1 MSASMRNFL
10 EAYQAVHNK
19 EVRDE
24 FYKNQD
30 ELSSMNI
37 GRLTDNDLRE
47 ISEQICEHL
56 FSEGASVSDAEL
68 IISEL
73 FTESEIVGRQKK
85 AERILDAFAE
95 AFKKI
100 KSKSTDA
107 ALESFARYRNNKK
120 LQETWSVRFNQ
131 EKRVQR
137 AHGTSVANE
146 VAAVKSG
153 LLSMIESKMPE
164 GLKKYMEKKGKG
176 HSKGEDKSDSKGGGK
191 PDFLD
196 LDKDGDKKESM
207 KKAAKDKKMSEG
219 MQAPRMQKGAMAYDG
234 PNKPASEAKD
244 RVMQKSKVA
253 KMRMAGKLGRKMA
266 SSGMNS
272 SAGQKAMKKSNEITK
287 QLNKEDMKLGENR
300 MAAYTAGGY
309 KDDSKKQTDPSK
321 AGFTGISGSIKDIMR
336 QNKEIEAKNKAA
348 KAKQGMKEQ
357 LESTGKFTAKE
368 IESII
373 EKL

>member
-1 MSASMRNFL
+1 MSASMRNFM
-10 EAYQAVHNK
+10 EAYEAVHNK

-56 FSEGASVSDAEL
+56 FSEGASVSDAEF

-73 FTESEIVGRQKK
+73 FSDTEIVGRQKK

-95 AFKKI
+95 AFKRI
-100 KSKSTDA
+100 KSKSADV

-137 AHGTSVANE
+137 AHGTSVADE

-153 LLSMIESKMPE
+153 LLSMIEGKMPE
-164 GLKKYMEKKGKG
+164 GLRKYMEKKGKG
-176 HSKGEDKSDSKGGGK
+176 KSKEEDESDSKGGGK

-207 KKAAKDKKMSEG
+207 KKAAKDKKM
-219 MQAPRMQKGAMAYDG
+219 
-234 PNKPASEAKD
+234 N
-244 RVMQKSKVA
+244 
-253 KMRMAGKLGRKMA
+253 
-266 SSGMNS
+266 
-272 SAGQKAMKKSNEITK
+272 
-287 QLNKEDMKLGENR
+287 ENR
-300 MAAYTAGGY
+300 MAAYTAGGF

-357 LESTGKFTAKE
+357 LEASGKFSESEILKI
-368 IESII
+368 IES
-373 EKL
+373 L

>member
-1 MSASMRNFL
+1 MSASMRNFM
-10 EAYQAVHNK
+10 EAYEAVHNK

-56 FSEGASVSDAEL
+56 FSEGASVSDAEF

-73 FTESEIVGRQKK
+73 FSETEIVGRQKK

-95 AFKKI
+95 AFKRI
-100 KSKSTDA
+100 KSKSADV

-137 AHGTSVANE
+137 AHGTSVADE

-153 LLSMIESKMPE
+153 LLSMIEGKMPE
-164 GLKKYMEKKGKG
+164 GLRKYMEKKGKG
-176 HSKGEDKSDSKGGGK
+176 NSKEEDKSDSKGGGK

-207 KKAAKDKKMSEG
+207 KKAAKDKKM
-219 MQAPRMQKGAMAYDG
+219 
-234 PNKPASEAKD
+234 N
-244 RVMQKSKVA
+244 
-253 KMRMAGKLGRKMA
+253 
-266 SSGMNS
+266 
-272 SAGQKAMKKSNEITK
+272 
-287 QLNKEDMKLGENR
+287 ENR

-357 LESTGKFTAKE
+357 LEASGKFSETEILKI
-368 IESII
+368 IES
-373 EKL
+373 L

>member
-1 MSASMRNFL
+1 MSASMRNFM
-10 EAYQAVHNK
+10 EAYEAVHNK

-56 FSEGASVSDAEL
+56 FSEGASVSDAEF

-73 FTESEIVGRQKK
+73 FSESEIVGRQKK

-100 KSKSTDA
+100 KSKSTDV

-137 AHGTSVANE
+137 AHGTSVADE

-153 LLSMIESKMPE
+153 LLSMIEGKMPE
-164 GLKKYMEKKGKG
+164 GLKKYIEKKGKG
-176 HSKGEDKSDSKGGGK
+176 HSKEDKSDSKGGGK

-219 MQAPRMQKGAMAYDG
+219 MHAPKMQKGAMAYDG
-234 PNKPASEAKD
+234 PNKAASEAKD
-244 RVMQKSKVA
+244 RVMQKSMTA
-253 KMRMAGKLGRKMA
+253 KKKMKM
-266 SSGMNS
+266 S
-272 SAGQKAMKKSNEITK
+272 
-287 QLNKEDMKLGENR
+287 ENR
-300 MAAYTAGGY
+300 MAAHTAGGY

>member
-1 MSASMRNFL
+1 MSASMRNFM
-10 EAYQAVHNK
+10 EAYEAVHNK

-56 FSEGASVSDAEL
+56 FSEGASVSDAEF

-73 FTESEIVGRQKK
+73 FSETEIVGRQKK

-95 AFKKI
+95 AFKRI
-100 KSKSTDA
+100 KSKSADV

-137 AHGTSVANE
+137 AHGTSVADE

-153 LLSMIESKMPE
+153 LLSMIEGKMPE
-164 GLKKYMEKKGKG
+164 GLRKYMEKKKGKG
-176 HSKGEDKSDSKGGGK
+176 DPREEDKSDSKGGGK

-207 KKAAKDKKMSEG
+207 KKAAKDKKMNEAMSSYDRNRKRAAQRAAERNAARAAG
-219 MQAPRMQKGAMAYDG
+219 KTGVVPGVGYVSPRKERETYVDSAGVT
-234 PNKPASEAKD
+234 
-244 RVMQKSKVA
+244 RHKSGA
-253 KMRMAGKLGRKMA
+253 KMEEVEV
-266 SSGMNS
+266 N
-272 SAGQKAMKKSNEITK
+272 
-287 QLNKEDMKLGENR
+287 ENR

-348 KAKQGMKEQ
+348 KAKQGVKEQ

>member
-1 MSASMRNFL
+1 MSASMRNFM
-10 EAYQAVHNK
+10 EAYEAVHNK

-56 FSEGASVSDAEL
+56 FSEGASVSDAEF

-73 FTESEIVGRQKK
+73 FSESEIVGRQKK

-100 KSKSTDA
+100 KSKSTDV

-137 AHGTSVANE
+137 AHGTSVADE

-153 LLSMIESKMPE
+153 LLSMIEGKMPE
-164 GLKKYMEKKGKG
+164 GLRKYMEKKGKG
-176 HSKGEDKSDSKGGGK
+176 HSKEEDKSDSKGGGK

-207 KKAAKDKKMSEG
+207 KKAAKDKKM
-219 MQAPRMQKGAMAYDG
+219 
-234 PNKPASEAKD
+234 N
-244 RVMQKSKVA
+244 
-253 KMRMAGKLGRKMA
+253 
-266 SSGMNS
+266 
-272 SAGQKAMKKSNEITK
+272 
-287 QLNKEDMKLGENR
+287 ENR

-321 AGFTGISGSIKDIMR
+321 PGFTGISGSIKDIMR

>member
-1 MSASMRNFL
+1 MRNFM
-10 EAYQAVHNK
+10 EAYEAVHNK
-19 EVRDE
+19 EVREE

-56 FSEGASVSDAEL
+56 FSEGASVSEAEF

-73 FTESEIVGRQKK
+73 FSETEIVGRQKK

-95 AFKKI
+95 AFKRI
-100 KSKSTDA
+100 KSKSTDV
-107 ALESFARYRNNKK
+107 ALESFARYRKNKK

-137 AHGTSVANE
+137 AHGTSVADE

-153 LLSMIESKMPE
+153 LLSMIEGKMPE
-164 GLKKYMEKKGKG
+164 GLRKYMEKKGKG

-219 MQAPRMQKGAMAYDG
+219 MQAPKMQKGAMAYDG

-244 RVMQKSKVA
+244 RVMQKSMTA
-253 KMRMAGKLGRKMA
+253 KKKMKM
-266 SSGMNS
+266 S
-272 SAGQKAMKKSNEITK
+272 
-287 QLNKEDMKLGENR
+287 ENR

>member
-1 MSASMRNFL
+1 MSASMRNFM
-10 EAYQAVHNK
+10 EAYEAVHNK
-19 EVRDE
+19 EVREE

-56 FSEGASVSDAEL
+56 FSEGASVSEAEF

-73 FTESEIVGRQKK
+73 FSETDIVGRQKK

-95 AFKKI
+95 AFKRI
-100 KSKSTDA
+100 KSKSTDV
-107 ALESFARYRNNKK
+107 ALESFARYRKNKK

-137 AHGTSVANE
+137 AHGTSVADE

-153 LLSMIESKMPE
+153 LLSMIEGKMPE
-164 GLKKYMEKKGKG
+164 GLRKYMEKKGKG

-219 MQAPRMQKGAMAYDG
+219 YGAPGHNPGSGEKSVARAKALMDKQGRKGAPGLD
-234 PNKPASEAKD
+234 
-244 RVMQKSKVA
+244 
-253 KMRMAGKLGRKMA
+253 
-266 SSGMNS
+266 
-272 SAGQKAMKKSNEITK
+272 AMKAAKAEHEARRGVK
-287 QLNKEDMKLGENR
+287 KEEVELDENR
-300 MAAYTAGGY
+300 RAARAAGGY

-357 LESTGKFTAKE
+357 LENTGKFTAKE

>member
-1 MSASMRNFL
+1 M
-10 EAYQAVHNK
+10 EAYEAVHNK

-56 FSEGASVSDAEL
+56 FSEGASVSDAEF

-73 FTESEIVGRQKK
+73 FSETEIVGRQKK

-95 AFKKI
+95 AFKRI
-100 KSKSTDA
+100 KSKSADV

-137 AHGTSVANE
+137 AHGTSVADE

-153 LLSMIESKMPE
+153 LLSMIEGKMPE
-164 GLKKYMEKKGKG
+164 GLRKYMEKKGKG
-176 HSKGEDKSDSKGGGK
+176 NSKEEDKSDSKGGGK

-207 KKAAKDKKMSEG
+207 KKAAKDKKM
-219 MQAPRMQKGAMAYDG
+219 
-234 PNKPASEAKD
+234 N
-244 RVMQKSKVA
+244 
-253 KMRMAGKLGRKMA
+253 
-266 SSGMNS
+266 
-272 SAGQKAMKKSNEITK
+272 
-287 QLNKEDMKLGENR
+287 ENR

-357 LESTGKFTAKE
+357 LEASGKFSETEILKI
-368 IESII
+368 IES
-373 EKL
+373 L

>member
-253 KMRMAGKLGRKMA
+253 KMRMAGNLGRQMA

>member
-1 MSASMRNFL
+1 MRNFM
-10 EAYQAVHNK
+10 EAYEAVHNK

-56 FSEGASVSDAEL
+56 FSEGASVSDAEF

-73 FTESEIVGRQKK
+73 FSDTEIVGRQKK
-85 AERILDAFAE
+85 AGRILDAFAE
-95 AFKKI
+95 AFKRI
-100 KSKSTDA
+100 KSKSTDV

-137 AHGTSVANE
+137 AHGTSVADE

-153 LLSMIESKMPE
+153 LLSMIEGKMPE

-176 HSKGEDKSDSKGGGK
+176 HSKKEDESDSKGNGK

-207 KKAAKDKKMSEG
+207 KKAAKDKKM
-219 MQAPRMQKGAMAYDG
+219 
-234 PNKPASEAKD
+234 N
-244 RVMQKSKVA
+244 
-253 KMRMAGKLGRKMA
+253 
-266 SSGMNS
+266 
-272 SAGQKAMKKSNEITK
+272 
-287 QLNKEDMKLGENR
+287 ENR

>member
-1 MSASMRNFL
+1 MSASMRNFM
-10 EAYQAVHNK
+10 EAYEAVHNK

-56 FSEGASVSDAEL
+56 FSEGASVSDAEF

-73 FTESEIVGRQKK
+73 FSETEIVGRQKK

-95 AFKKI
+95 AFKRI
-100 KSKSTDA
+100 KSKSTDV

-137 AHGTSVANE
+137 AHGTSVADE

-153 LLSMIESKMPE
+153 LLSMIEGKMPE

-176 HSKGEDKSDSKGGGK
+176 HSKEEDKSDSKGGGK

-253 KMRMAGKLGRKMA
+253 KMRMAGNLGRQMA

-357 LESTGKFTAKE
+357 LEASGKFSETEILKI
-368 IESII
+368 IES
-373 EKL
+373 L

>member
-1 MSASMRNFL
+1 MSASMRNFM
-10 EAYQAVHNK
+10 EAYEAVHNK

-56 FSEGASVSDAEL
+56 FSEGASVSDAEF

-73 FTESEIVGRQKK
+73 FSESEIVGRQKK

-100 KSKSTDA
+100 KSKSTDV

-137 AHGTSVANE
+137 AHGTSVADE

-153 LLSMIESKMPE
+153 LLSMIEGKMPE

-176 HSKGEDKSDSKGGGK
+176 HSKEEDKSPKVVVS
-191 PDFLD
+191 LIS
-196 LDKDGDKKESM
+196 LILI
-207 KKAAKDKKMSEG
+207 
-219 MQAPRMQKGAMAYDG
+219 RMVIRRS
-234 PNKPASEAKD
+234 P
-244 RVMQKSKVA
+244 
-253 KMRMAGKLGRKMA
+253 
-266 SSGMNS
+266 
-272 SAGQKAMKKSNEITK
+272 
-287 QLNKEDMKLGENR
+287 
-300 MAAYTAGGY
+300 
-309 KDDSKKQTDPSK
+309 
-321 AGFTGISGSIKDIMR
+321 
-336 QNKEIEAKNKAA
+336 
-348 KAKQGMKEQ
+348 
-357 LESTGKFTAKE
+357 
-368 IESII
+368 
-373 EKL
+373 

>member
-1 MSASMRNFL
+1 MSASMRNFM
-10 EAYQAVHNK
+10 EAYEAVHNK

-56 FSEGASVSDAEL
+56 FSEGASVSEAEF

-73 FTESEIVGRQKK
+73 FSETEIVGRQKK

-95 AFKKI
+95 AFKRI
-100 KSKSTDA
+100 KSKSTDV
-107 ALESFARYRNNKK
+107 ALESFARYRKNKK

-137 AHGTSVANE
+137 AHGTSVADE
-146 VAAVKSG
+146 VASVKSG
-153 LLSMIESKMPE
+153 LLSMIEGKMPE
-164 GLKKYMEKKGKG
+164 GLRKYMEKKGKG

-207 KKAAKDKKMSEG
+207 KKAAKDKKMKGVPKEG
-219 MQAPRMQKGAMAYDG
+219 FDAFDTVLEYLQVEGIAESFEDAQWMMVNLLDEEDI
-234 PNKPASEAKD
+234 NSILDEARRADKEGYARGTTENPKRKD
-244 RVMQKSKVA
+244 ISHGDPSQRSMLHSKLKRRA
-253 KMRMAGKLGRKMA
+253 DEMGRERR
-266 SSGMNS
+266 S
-272 SAGQKAMKKSNEITK
+272 SASYKAGMRPPVPKKEKAFLQAVTRTAGQVAQPNVPDTGRHKKS
-287 QLNKEDMKLGENR
+287 
-300 MAAYTAGGY
+300 
-309 KDDSKKQTDPSK
+309 
-321 AGFTGISGSIKDIMR
+321 
-336 QNKEIEAKNKAA
+336 
-348 KAKQGMKEQ
+348 
-357 LESTGKFTAKE
+357 
-368 IESII
+368 
-373 EKL
+373 